1 MKTSDD
7 KIREYGSE
15 FGDSDL
21 TVDELIDSHREI
33 RIARLE
39 TQQEFEARVK
49 KACEL
54 ATKMTLDSNWIKI
67 EDLKKMTL
75 EELVDLVKD
84 NEY

>member
-15 FGDSDL
+15 FGNPYL
-21 TVDELIDSHREI
+21 TVDQLIDSHREI

-39 TQQEFEARVK
+39 TQKEFQARVK

-67 EDLKKMTL
+67 EDLQKMTI
-75 EELVDLVKD
+75 EELVRLVD
-84 NEY
+84 NDG